1 MQSAEEVDD
10 AFAAYWEVEKEKA
23 TQAMADEEHLIPEN
37 VKELVER
44 MIFSNQE
51 PLREDIV
58 ATMEKPP
65 SVLQRKKVIPRLAEK
80 LKGFVNTFYGG
91 M

>member
-1 MQSAEEVDD
+1 MAEE
-10 AFAAYWEVEKEKA
+10 EN
-23 TQAMADEEHLIPEN
+23 LIPEN

-44 MIFSNQE
+44 MIFNNQE

-80 LKGFVNTFYGG
+80 FKGFVNTFYGG

>member
-1 MQSAEEVDD
+1 
-10 AFAAYWEVEKEKA
+10 
-23 TQAMADEEHLIPEN
+23 
-37 VKELVER
+37 

-51 PLREDIV
+51 PLREEIV
-58 ATMEKPP
+58 ATMEKAP
-65 SVLQRKKVIPRLAEK
+65 SVLQRRKVIPRIEEK